1 MSKFL
6 KGFIFG
12 SVIGGTVALLNNPR
26 SGKENREIVSK
37 QIQEVAQD
45 ITVINT
51 GKTTLQRGIKEIQEV
66 TQDVTVINTGKATL
80 QRGIKELQ
88 EVIVPQTMEV
98 VNSIQ
103 EEVTRFQL
111 ENKPRFRRIQ
121 DKIQTL
127 QTHLKEMK

>member
-12 SVIGGTVALLNNPR
+12 SVIGGVVALLNNPR
-26 SGKENREIVSK
+26 SGKENREILSK
-37 QIQEVAQD
+37 QIQEVTKD
-45 ITVINT
+45 VTVIST
-51 GKTTLQRGIKEIQEV
+51 GKATLERGIKEI
-66 TQDVTVINTGKATL
+66 
-80 QRGIKELQ
+80 Q

-103 EEVTRFQL
+103 EEVTKFQL

-121 DKIQTL
+121 NKIQTL

>member
-12 SVIGGTVALLNNPR
+12 SVIGGVVALLNNPR
-26 SGKENREIVSK
+26 SGKENREILSK
-37 QIQEVAQD
+37 Q
-45 ITVINT
+45 
-51 GKTTLQRGIKEIQEV
+51 IQEV

-80 QRGIKELQ
+80 ERVIKELQ

-103 EEVTRFQL
+103 EEVTKFQL

>member
-12 SVIGGTVALLNNPR
+12 SIIGGAVALLNNPR
-26 SGKENREIVSK
+26 SGRENREILAK
-37 QIQEVAQD
+37 QVQEVTQD

-51 GKTTLQRGIKEIQEV
+51 GKATLERGIKEIQE
-66 TQDVTVINTGKATL
+66 TIL
-80 QRGIKELQ
+80 
-88 EVIVPQTMEV
+88 PQTMEV
-98 VNSIQ
+98 VTAIQ
-103 EEVTRFQL
+103 EEVTKFQL

>member
-66 TQDVTVINTGKATL
+66 
-80 QRGIKELQ
+80 
-88 EVIVPQTMEV
+88 IVPQTMEV

-103 EEVTRFQL
+103 EEVAKFQL

>member
-12 SVIGGTVALLNNPR
+12 SVIGGVVALLNNPR
-26 SGKENREIVSK
+26 SGKENREILSK
-37 QIQEVAQD
+37 QIQEVTKD
-45 ITVINT
+45 VTVIST
-51 GKTTLQRGIKEIQEV
+51 GKATLERGIKEI
-66 TQDVTVINTGKATL
+66 
-80 QRGIKELQ
+80 Q

-103 EEVTRFQL
+103 EEVAKFQL

>member
-12 SVIGGTVALLNNPR
+12 SVIGGAVTLLNNPR
-26 SGKENREIVSK
+26 SGKENREILSK
-37 QIQEVAQD
+37 Q
-45 ITVINT
+45 
-51 GKTTLQRGIKEIQEV
+51 IQEV
-66 TQDVTVINTGKATL
+66 TQDVTVINTGKTTL

-103 EEVTRFQL
+103 EEVTKFQL

>member
-12 SVIGGTVALLNNPR
+12 SVIGGAVTLLNNPR
-26 SGKENREIVSK
+26 SGKENREILSK
-37 QIQEVAQD
+37 QIQEVTQD

-51 GKTTLQRGIKEIQEV
+51 GKT
-66 TQDVTVINTGKATL
+66 TL

>member
-12 SVIGGTVALLNNPR
+12 SVIGGAVTLLNNPR
-26 SGKENREIVSK
+26 SGKENREILAK
-37 QIQEVAQD
+37 Q
-45 ITVINT
+45 
-51 GKTTLQRGIKEIQEV
+51 IQEV
-66 TQDVTVINTGKATL
+66 TQDVTVINTGKTTL
-80 QRGIKELQ
+80 ERGIKEIQ

-103 EEVTRFQL
+103 EEITKFQL

>member
-12 SVIGGTVALLNNPR
+12 SVIGGAVSLLNNPR
-26 SGKENREIVSK
+26 SGKENREILSK
-37 QIQEVAQD
+37 Q
-45 ITVINT
+45 
-51 GKTTLQRGIKEIQEV
+51 IQEV
-66 TQDVTVINTGKATL
+66 TQDVTVINTGKTTL
-80 QRGIKELQ
+80 ERGIKEIQ

-103 EEVTRFQL
+103 EEVAKFQL

>member
-6 KGFIFG
+6 KCFIFG
-12 SVIGGTVALLNNPR
+12 SVIGGAAALLNNPR
-26 SGKENREIVSK
+26 SGKENREILSK
-37 QIQEVAQD
+37 Q
-45 ITVINT
+45 
-51 GKTTLQRGIKEIQEV
+51 IQEV

-80 QRGIKELQ
+80 ERGIKELQ

-103 EEVTRFQL
+103 EEVTKFQL

>member
-12 SVIGGTVALLNNPR
+12 SVIGGAVVLLNNPR
-26 SGKENREIVSK
+26 SGKENREILAK
-37 QIQEVAQD
+37 Q
-45 ITVINT
+45 
-51 GKTTLQRGIKEIQEV
+51 IQEV
-66 TQDVTVINTGKATL
+66 TQDVTVINTGKVTL
-80 QRGIKELQ
+80 QRGIKEIQ

-103 EEVTRFQL
+103 EEITKFQL

>member
-12 SVIGGTVALLNNPR
+12 SVIGGVVALLNNPR
-26 SGKENREIVSK
+26 SGKENREILSK
-37 QIQEVAQD
+37 QIQEVTND
-45 ITVINT
+45 VTVIST
-51 GKTTLQRGIKEIQEV
+51 GKATLERGIKEI
-66 TQDVTVINTGKATL
+66 
-80 QRGIKELQ
+80 Q

-103 EEVTRFQL
+103 EEVTKFQL

-127 QTHLKEMK
+127 QTHLKEIK

>member
-12 SVIGGTVALLNNPR
+12 SVIGGAVTLLNNPR
-26 SGKENREIVSK
+26 SGKENREILAK
-37 QIQEVAQD
+37 Q
-45 ITVINT
+45 
-51 GKTTLQRGIKEIQEV
+51 IQEV
-66 TQDVTVINTGKATL
+66 TQDVTVINTGKSTL
-80 QRGIKELQ
+80 ERGIKEIQ

-103 EEVTRFQL
+103 EEVAKFQL

-127 QTHLKEMK
+127 QAHLKEMK

>member
-12 SVIGGTVALLNNPR
+12 SVIGGAVSLLNNPR
-26 SGKENREIVSK
+26 SGKENREILSK
-37 QIQEVAQD
+37 Q
-45 ITVINT
+45 
-51 GKTTLQRGIKEIQEV
+51 IQEV

-80 QRGIKELQ
+80 ERGIKEIQ

-103 EEVTRFQL
+103 EEVAKFQL

>member
-12 SVIGGTVALLNNPR
+12 SVIGGAVSLLNNPR
-26 SGKENREIVSK
+26 SGKENREILAK
-37 QIQEVAQD
+37 Q
-45 ITVINT
+45 
-51 GKTTLQRGIKEIQEV
+51 IQEV
-66 TQDVTVINTGKATL
+66 TQDVTVINTGKSTL
-80 QRGIKELQ
+80 ERGIKEIQ

-103 EEVTRFQL
+103 EEVAKFQL

>member
-12 SVIGGTVALLNNPR
+12 SVIGGAVALLNNPR
-26 SGKENREIVSK
+26 SGRENREILAK
-37 QIQEVAQD
+37 QVQEVTQD

-51 GKTTLQRGIKEIQEV
+51 GKATLERGIKEIQE
-66 TQDVTVINTGKATL
+66 TIL
-80 QRGIKELQ
+80 
-88 EVIVPQTMEV
+88 PQTMEV
-98 VNSIQ
+98 VNAVQ
-103 EEVTRFQL
+103 EEVTKFQL

-121 DKIQTL
+121 EKIQTL

>member
-12 SVIGGTVALLNNPR
+12 SVIGGAVALLNNPR
-26 SGKENREIVSK
+26 SGRENREILAK
-37 QIQEVAQD
+37 QVQEVTQD

-51 GKTTLQRGIKEIQEV
+51 GKATLERGTKEIQE
-66 TQDVTVINTGKATL
+66 TIL
-80 QRGIKELQ
+80 
-88 EVIVPQTMEV
+88 PQTMEV
-98 VNSIQ
+98 VNAIQ
-103 EEVTRFQL
+103 EEVTKFQL

-127 QTHLKEMK
+127 QAHLKEMK

>member
-6 KGFIFG
+6 KGFILG
-12 SVIGGTVALLNNPR
+12 SVIGGAVTLLNNPR
-26 SGKENREIVSK
+26 SGKENREILSK
-37 QIQEVAQD
+37 QIQEV
-45 ITVINT
+45 
-51 GKTTLQRGIKEIQEV
+51 
-66 TQDVTVINTGKATL
+66 TQDLTVINTGKATL

>member
-12 SVIGGTVALLNNPR
+12 SVIGGAVSLLNNPR
-26 SGKENREIVSK
+26 SGKENREILSK
-37 QIQEVAQD
+37 Q
-45 ITVINT
+45 
-51 GKTTLQRGIKEIQEV
+51 IQEV

-80 QRGIKELQ
+80 QRGIKEIQ

-103 EEVTRFQL
+103 EEVAKFQL

>member
-12 SVIGGTVALLNNPR
+12 SVIGGAVSLLNNPR
-26 SGKENREIVSK
+26 SGKENREILSK
-37 QIQEVAQD
+37 QIQEVTQD
-45 ITVINT
+45 VTVINT
-51 GKTTLQRGIKEIQEV
+51 GKTTLQRGIKEI
-66 TQDVTVINTGKATL
+66 
-80 QRGIKELQ
+80 Q

>member
-12 SVIGGTVALLNNPR
+12 SVIGGAVTLLNNPR
-26 SGKENREIVSK
+26 SGKENREILSK
-37 QIQEVAQD
+37 Q
-45 ITVINT
+45 
-51 GKTTLQRGIKEIQEV
+51 IQEV

-80 QRGIKELQ
+80 ERGIKELQ

-103 EEVTRFQL
+103 EEVTKFQL

>member
-12 SVIGGTVALLNNPR
+12 SVIGGAVTLLNNPR
-26 SGKENREIVSK
+26 SGKENREILSK
-37 QIQEVAQD
+37 Q
-45 ITVINT
+45 
-51 GKTTLQRGIKEIQEV
+51 IQEV

>member
-12 SVIGGTVALLNNPR
+12 SVIGGVVALLNNPR
-26 SGKENREIVSK
+26 SGKENREILAK
-37 QIQEVAQD
+37 Q
-45 ITVINT
+45 
-51 GKTTLQRGIKEIQEV
+51 IQEV

-80 QRGIKELQ
+80 ERGIKEIQ
-88 EVIVPQTMEV
+88 EVIVPQTLEV

-103 EEVTRFQL
+103 EEVAKFQL

>member
-12 SVIGGTVALLNNPR
+12 SVIGGVVALLSNPR
-26 SGKENREIVSK
+26 SGKENREILAK
-37 QIQEVAQD
+37 Q
-45 ITVINT
+45 
-51 GKTTLQRGIKEIQEV
+51 IQEV
-66 TQDVTVINTGKATL
+66 TQDVTVINTGKSTL
-80 QRGIKELQ
+80 ERGIKEIQ

-103 EEVTRFQL
+103 EEVTKFQL

-127 QTHLKEMK
+127 QNHLNEMK

>member
-12 SVIGGTVALLNNPR
+12 SVIGGAVVLLNNPR
-26 SGKENREIVSK
+26 SGKENREILAK
-37 QIQEVAQD
+37 Q
-45 ITVINT
+45 
-51 GKTTLQRGIKEIQEV
+51 IQEV
-66 TQDVTVINTGKATL
+66 TQDVTVINTGKVTL
-80 QRGIKELQ
+80 QRGIKEIQ

-103 EEVTRFQL
+103 EEVAKFQL

>member
-12 SVIGGTVALLNNPR
+12 SVIGGGGAALDTPR
-26 SGKENREIVSK
+26 SGKENREILAK
-37 QIQEVAQD
+37 Q
-45 ITVINT
+45 
-51 GKTTLQRGIKEIQEV
+51 IQEV
-66 TQDVTVINTGKATL
+66 TQDVTVINTGKSTL
-80 QRGIKELQ
+80 ERGIKEIQ

-103 EEVTRFQL
+103 EEVAKFQL

>member
-6 KGFIFG
+6 EGFIFG
-12 SVIGGTVALLNNPR
+12 SVIGGVVALLNNPR
-26 SGKENREIVSK
+26 SGKENREILAK
-37 QIQEVAQD
+37 QIQEVTQD
-45 ITVINT
+45 VTVINT

-66 TQDVTVINTGKATL
+66 
-80 QRGIKELQ
+80 
-88 EVIVPQTMEV
+88 IVPQTMEV

-103 EEVTRFQL
+103 EEVTKFQL

>member
-12 SVIGGTVALLNNPR
+12 SVIGGVVALLNNPR
-26 SGKENREIVSK
+26 SGKENREILAK
-37 QIQEVAQD
+37 Q
-45 ITVINT
+45 
-51 GKTTLQRGIKEIQEV
+51 IQEV

-80 QRGIKELQ
+80 ERGIKEIQ

-103 EEVTRFQL
+103 EEVAKFQL

>member
-12 SVIGGTVALLNNPR
+12 SVIGGAVSLLNNPR
-26 SGKENREIVSK
+26 SGKENREILSK
-37 QIQEVAQD
+37 Q
-45 ITVINT
+45 
-51 GKTTLQRGIKEIQEV
+51 IQEV

>member
-12 SVIGGTVALLNNPR
+12 SVIGGAVSLLNNPR
-26 SGKENREIVSK
+26 SGKENREILSK
-37 QIQEVAQD
+37 Q
-45 ITVINT
+45 
-51 GKTTLQRGIKEIQEV
+51 IQEV
-66 TQDVTVINTGKATL
+66 TQDVTVISTGKATL
-80 QRGIKELQ
+80 ERGIKEIQ

>member
-12 SVIGGTVALLNNPR
+12 SVTGGAVALLNNPR
-26 SGKENREIVSK
+26 SGKENREILAQ
-37 QIQEVAQD
+37 QIQEVTQD
-45 ITVINT
+45 ATVINT
-51 GKTTLQRGIKEIQEV
+51 GKTTLERGIKEI
-66 TQDVTVINTGKATL
+66 
-80 QRGIKELQ
+80 Q

-103 EEVTRFQL
+103 EEVAKFQL

>member
-12 SVIGGTVALLNNPR
+12 SVIGGVVALLNNPR
-26 SGKENREIVSK
+26 SGKENREILSK
-37 QIQEVAQD
+37 QIQEVSQEVS
-45 ITVINT
+45 VIHN
-51 GKTTLQRGIKEIQEV
+51 GIKEI
-66 TQDVTVINTGKATL
+66 
-80 QRGIKELQ
+80 Q
-88 EVIVPQTMEV
+88 EVIVPQTMAV

-103 EEVTRFQL
+103 EEVTTFQL

-127 QTHLKEMK
+127 QTHLNEMK